1 VKQGRFRLERLDELT
16 KQLRA
21 GALDNDAT
29 TDVIEELEQLRGL
42 SRAGID
48 MYECERGMLEPFD
61 SGTVGGR
68 SYDEL
73 DAMVKQERS
82 KLDQLDELTKQL
94 QNGSLDSDVIAGII
108 EALEERKA
116 DYRVWLDECEKAKFA
131 LSEPIE
137 LPEA

>member
-1 VKQGRFRLERLDELT
+1 VGEGHV
-16 KQLRA
+16 
-21 GALDNDAT
+21 GAL
-29 TDVIEELEQLRGL
+29 R
-42 SRAGID
+42 
-48 MYECERGMLEPFD
+48 FW
-61 SGTVGGR
+61 TVGGC

-73 DAMVKQERS
+73 DELAKQERS
-82 KLDQLDELTKQL
+82 KLDRLDELSKHL
-94 QNGSLDSDVIAGII
+94 QNGSLDSGATTGII